1 METLIGAILAGIA
14 AAIGYYLNQKRKCK
28 PEGQTIV
35 EDCYVTQPEK
45 GISSTE
51 TVELKEVRT
60 FNICVGKAS
69 QLAEMFDNRQIQVIP
84 TLVGLDRKTNIT
96 TKGRDLTKLTSEDYA
111 LIKDIMDDYYSGKLL
126 LVSSYCYFT
135 EYPETGVDCNETP
148 YVAVTNVKTLNFALN
163 NALSL
168 KKSMDSYYR
177 AYNKVRK

>member
-1 METLIGAILAGIA
+1 
-14 AAIGYYLNQKRKCK
+14 
-28 PEGQTIV
+28 
-35 EDCYVTQPEK
+35 
-45 GISSTE
+45 
-51 TVELKEVRT
+51 
-60 FNICVGKAS
+60 
-69 QLAEMFDNRQIQVIP
+69 
-84 TLVGLDRKTNIT
+84 
-96 TKGRDLTKLTSEDYA
+96 
-111 LIKDIMDDYYSGKLL
+111 MDDYYSGKLL

>member
-28 PEGQTIV
+28 PEGQTFV

-45 GISSTE
+45 DNSDAE

-60 FNICVGKAS
+60 FNVCIGKAS
-69 QLAEMFDNRQIQVIP
+69 ELAEMFDNREIQVIP
-84 TLVGLDRKTNIT
+84 TLIGLDRKTNIT
-96 TKGRDLTKLTSEDYA
+96 PKGRDLTKFTTDDYA

-126 LVSSYCYFT
+126 LVSAHCYFT
-135 EYPETGVDCNETP
+135 EYPEAGINCDATP